1 MTIKNLTTGDEIE
14 CLVEPIT
21 TTDIAQINKS
31 RQFKTFSWSS
41 YTGEVYK
48 LRLKSSTVILGL
60 MLIIDHTD
68 DSTNAIEIE
77 CLEIGSDNVGP
88 GKQLDNIAGCLI
100 AFACRESFKRGH
112 EGVVFLSPKSDLIP
126 HYESRYR
133 LSYIPPIGF
142 RLEGIMVS
150 YGTNSRR
157 LIKQYLE

>member
-1 MTIKNLTTGDEIE
+1 MIIKNLTTGDEIE
-14 CLVEPIT
+14 GLIEPIT
-21 TTDIAQINKS
+21 TGDIKRINKS
-31 RQFKTFSWSS
+31 GQFKTFSWNS

-48 LRLKSSTVILGL
+48 LRLKNDTVILGL
-60 MLIIDHTD
+60 ILIIDHTD
-68 DSTNAIEIE
+68 NSTNAIEIDS
-77 CLEIGSDNVGP
+77 LEVGADNVGP

-133 LSYIPPIGF
+133 MSYIPPIGF

-150 YGTNSRR
+150 YAHNSRR